1 MQLIQYT
8 TKSGQAAEN
17 RARIEAVFSALREA
31 RLADFSY
38 MVVEAGE
45 GEFFHIVET
54 TPAALDTFRTLPA
67 FRDFSTTV
75 GGRQVAPSNKRDAR
89 VVGSYGR
96 LTQE

>member
-8 TKSGQAAEN
+8 TKTGQAVEN
-17 RARIEAVFSALREA
+17 RARIEAVFAALREA

-54 TPAALDTFRTLPA
+54 TPAAPDIFRNLPA

-75 GGRQVAPSNKRDAR
+75 GDRQVAPSNKRDAR